1 MDNSPTTVKGKP
13 IDVHPEKWWKNLKKI
28 REDYLGYM
36 STIHTQYDTCFE
48 LNLGFKKLLLSKNP
62 EVIRHYMEGDYMKFP
77 KASGYKWM
85 GLFLG
90 NGLVVNEGKSWKKQ
104 RRLAQP
110 SFHRNQL
117 AKLSETMV
125 NEIETFR
132 VVMEEKEG
140 QSVDVFAEMMAITLN
155 IVGRSM
161 FNTGFSQAELKDVHA
176 WVPFMMDFI
185 TEIRSNPIARTL
197 SKINGRRRKFNTGL
211 AKLDQMIYR
220 IIEERH
226 QESEP
231 RPDLTGM
238 FMSAVDE
245 DTGQKMDDKAIR
257 DELMTL
263 FMAGHETSAN
273 ALTWAIYLLS
283 RHPEEL
289 QKVLH
294 EVETVLQGRLPGFEE
309 LPRMTYTRQVLL
321 ETMRLYPPVPL
332 IARRNTEAFDLM
344 GYHFPAESDIV
355 FDFYHLHRDPDLWDE
370 PNRFDP
376 SRFTPEKEKSRP
388 YNHYLPF
395 ASGPRR
401 CIGDRFAMMEMQM
414 VLAVLL
420 RNFNFK
426 PLDSAEKEIETH
438 ITLRPKGGLFME
450 LEKRN

>member
-1 MDNSPTTVKGKP
+1 MDNSPATVQGKT
-13 IDVHPEKWWKNLKKI
+13 IVTHPANWWKSLQSLQN
-28 REDYLGYM
+28 DYLGYM
-36 STIHTQYDTCFE
+36 STIHAQYDTCFE
-48 LNLGFKKLLLSKNP
+48 LNLGFRKLLFSKNP

-90 NGLVVNEGKSWKKQ
+90 NGLVINEGKSWKKQ

-132 VVMEEKEG
+132 VLLEEKEG
-140 QSVDVFAEMMAITLN
+140 QSIDIFTEMMAITLN
-155 IVGRSM
+155 IIGKSM
-161 FNTGFSQAELKDVHA
+161 FNTGFSQSELQEVHT
-176 WVPFMMDFI
+176 WVPFLMEHI
-185 TEIRSNPIARTL
+185 AIIRSNPIARLL
-197 SKINGRRRKFNTGL
+197 SKVNGKRRKFNTGL
-211 AKLDQMIYR
+211 ASLDQMVFR
-220 IIEERH
+220 IIEERRKDA
-226 QESEP
+226 QSSA
-231 RPDLTGM
+231 DLTGM

-283 RHPEEL
+283 RHPEEME
-289 QKVLH
+289 KVLA
-294 EVETVLQGRLPGFEE
+294 EIETVLQGRLPGFEE
-309 LPRMTYTRQVLL
+309 VPKLTYTRQVLL

-332 IARRNTEAFDLM
+332 IARSNTEAFDLV
-344 GYHFPAESDIV
+344 GYHFPAKSDIV
-355 FDFYHLHRDPDLWDE
+355 FDFYHLHRDPQLWDD

-376 SRFTPEKEKSRP
+376 SRFTPEREKSRP

-426 PLDSAEKEIETH
+426 PLDLAEKEFETH
-438 ITLRPKGGLFME
+438 ITLRPKGGLFMK
-450 LEKRN
+450 LEKR